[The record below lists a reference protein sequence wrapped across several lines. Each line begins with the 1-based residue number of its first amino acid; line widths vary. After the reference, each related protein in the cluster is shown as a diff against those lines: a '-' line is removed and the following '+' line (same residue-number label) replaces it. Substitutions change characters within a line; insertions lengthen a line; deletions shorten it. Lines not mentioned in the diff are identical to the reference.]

1 MKRRTNPD
9 HDISKQPRTVRWGNW
24 PVLSIFH
31 LYPALRGMDPAD
43 VFLRL
48 VSQSMRGGSQYER
61 GRALNTLTFYVH
73 EIGYTCRY
81 EEGQLELVRPD
92 GLSIAGISCKPNI
105 AAKICACGLLEP

>member
-1 MKRRTNPD
+1 
-9 HDISKQPRTVRWGNW
+9 VRWGNW
-24 PVLSIFH
+24 PLLSVFH

-48 VSQSMRGGSQYER
+48 VSQSLRGVSPHER
-61 GRALNTLTFYVH
+61 GRALNTLVFYVH

-81 EEGQLELVRPD
+81 NGCQLELVQPD
-92 GLSIAGISCKPNI
+92 GLPVAGIACKPNV